1 MRLLSA
7 LLLGTTL
14 LCQTANAQIT
24 SKQEVLDKITQVN
37 DYWQSNHKPQCR
49 GFWDNAA
56 YFTGNQAVY
65 ELTNKQQYLD
75 YAME

>member
-24 SKQEVLDKITQVN
+24 SKQEVLDKITQVLREQKRIMKVAEN
-37 DYWQSNHKPQCR
+37 
-49 GFWDNAA
+49 NA
-56 YFTGNQAVY
+56 
-65 ELTNKQQYLD
+65 
-75 YAME
+75 